1 MNGRPRR
8 KTLSDEAYE
17 AISVRIIDGRLAAG
31 TRLIVAGLADELQ
44 LSATPINEALS
55 ALDREGLVSYEP
67 HRGYSVREMTLG
79 DIDEVFTVRE
89 AIEGLAVHLATQR
102 VNAAT
107 VSRLE
112 QLLKQAATAVKRK
125 EFATFYE
132 LDMEFHRTI
141 LRASGNSLVARIAE
155 MIHGQM
161 HLLTGKAVYTP
172 GRFKGAHVEHEA
184 VMRCMRVGDAE
195 AAEKAMRSHIR
206 NAKEALIAAARM
218 AASQAAGAT
227 EPLHHS
233 PALS

>member
-1 MNGRPRR
+1 M
-8 KTLSDEAYE
+8 
-17 AISVRIIDGRLAAG
+17 
-31 TRLIVAGLADELQ
+31 
-44 LSATPINEALS
+44 
-55 ALDREGLVSYEP
+55 
-67 HRGYSVREMTLG
+67 REMTLG

-102 VNAAT
+102 VDAAT

-112 QLLKQAATAVKRK
+112 QLLKQAATAVKRQ

-161 HLLTGKAVYTP
+161 HLLTAKAVYTP

-184 VMRCMRVGDAE
+184 VMRCLRVGDAE
-195 AAEKAMRSHIR
+195 AA
-206 NAKEALIAAARM
+206 
-218 AASQAAGAT
+218 
-227 EPLHHS
+227 
-233 PALS
+233 